1 MRLSVISPSLF
12 RLAFSLRRPSA
23 HARGV
28 VAVKHAGAL
37 HATPVPMDCLPLPT
51 TATKVHTFSSITL
64 ARTSSSISR
73 QM

>member
-1 MRLSVISPSLF
+1 
-12 RLAFSLRRPSA
+12 
-23 HARGV
+23 
-28 VAVKHAGAL
+28 VKHAGAL

>member
-1 MRLSVISPSLF
+1 MRLFVIFTFPF
-12 RLAFSLRRPSA
+12 RYAAKRACRR
-23 HARGV
+23 V
-28 VAVKHAGAL
+28 VAVKHAGAR
-37 HATPVPMDCLPLPT
+37 HATPVPICRPHLPA

>member
-1 MRLSVISPSLF
+1 V
-12 RLAFSLRRPSA
+12 A
-23 HARGV
+23 
-28 VAVKHAGAL
+28 AVKHAGAL
-37 HATPVPMDCLPLPT
+37 HATAVPLHATPVPSDRPHLPT